1 MGRLG
6 PPSSAANTRE
16 RNRKNGVRE
25 MTGRYR
31 WCAAWAVAL
40 ALVSGCHAE
49 DAHDSSAAAVT
60 LMSGRLQ
67 GVRFGDQGNGVA
79 FLGVPYAAPPT
90 GELRWKPPE
99 PFAPWAGMRD
109 ATQFGA
115 ACPQLPEPWLIY
127 PHWSEDCLFLNVWT
141 RQMSAPH
148 KQPVVVFFHG
158 GSNRAGYSQ
167 RDLLGP
173 SLSRSG
179 LVVVTAN
186 YRLGPLGFLAHSA
199 LTAESAHAS
208 SGNYGLLDQM
218 QALKWVRENI
228 AAFGG
233 DPGRITVMGQSSGG
247 VDACL
252 LMASPL
258 ARGLFQKAILESG
271 ECQSTLIEDIR
282 TPISV
287 NGISGTGEEAGR
299 RLADD
304 LGITNGPD
312 FLKKL
317 RSVPVVAL
325 LKAMSTDRNLQFD
338 AIVDGWVVPEQPAKI
353 FAEGRQAHVPV
364 LVGSNADEATVF
376 GPGPATLLE
385 YRKHLQADAGIYA
398 DQEFQAWPA
407 SSDADVPSQYLKL
420 ENMSFAYGAWSMARA
435 TTRARQPA
443 YLYLLTWVQAG
454 KRASLGAHHGEE
466 LPFLDDAYPSNWG
479 SSSGDQAFGEVLR
492 TYWSNFA
499 MTGDPNS
506 PGLPKWPAF
515 DPGSDYVFSLGQKIG
530 PVPMNQNLRVL
541 DKIMA
546 QILSEEQPHRN

>member
-1 MGRLG
+1 
-6 PPSSAANTRE
+6 
-16 RNRKNGVRE
+16 
-25 MTGRYR
+25 MTGRFKWY
-31 WCAAWAVAL
+31 AAWAVAL
-40 ALVSGCHAE
+40 ALVSACYAE
-49 DAHDSSAAAVT
+49 DVYNSSSPTVT
-60 LMSGRLQ
+60 LVSGRLR
-67 GVRFGDQGNGVA
+67 GMRFGNERTEVA

-99 PFAPWAGMRD
+99 PVAPWAGMRD

-127 PHWSEDCLFLNVWT
+127 PHWSEDCLFVNVWT
-141 RQMSAPH
+141 TQMSARH
-148 KQPVVVFFHG
+148 KQPVIVFFHG

-167 RDLLGP
+167 RDQLGP

-179 LVVVTAN
+179 LVVVSAN
-186 YRLGPLGFLAHSA
+186 YRLGPLGFLAHPA
-199 LTAESAHAS
+199 LTAESGHAS
-208 SGNYGLLDQM
+208 SGNYGLLDQI

-228 AAFGG
+228 ARFGG

-252 LMASPL
+252 LIASPL
-258 ARGLFQKAILESG
+258 ARGLFQQAILESG
-271 ECQSTLIEDIR
+271 ECQSTLNKDIR

-287 NGISGTGEEAGR
+287 NGISGTGEEAGE
-299 RLADD
+299 RLAAD

-312 FLKKL
+312 ILKKL
-317 RSVPVVAL
+317 RSVPVDTI
-325 LKAMSTDRNLQFD
+325 LKAMSSDRDLQFD

-353 FAEGRQAHVPV
+353 FAEGRQAHIPV

-376 GPGPATLLE
+376 GPGPANLSE
-385 YRKHLQADAGIYA
+385 YRKYLQADAGIYA
-398 DQEFQAWPA
+398 DQELQAWPA
-407 SSDADVPSQYLKL
+407 SSDADVPGQYLKL

-435 TTRARQPA
+435 MTRAQQPA
-443 YLYLLTWVQAG
+443 YLYLLTWIQTG

-466 LPFLDDAYPSNWG
+466 LPFLDDAYPSGWG
-479 SSSGDQAFGEVLR
+479 SSNGDQAFGEILR

-506 PGLPKWPAF
+506 PGLPKWPKF
-515 DPGSDYVFSLGQKIG
+515 DPDSDYVLSLGQKIG
-530 PVPMNQNLRVL
+530 PIPMNQNLRVL

-546 QILSEEQPHRN
+546 QILSEEQSHRN

>member
-1 MGRLG
+1 
-6 PPSSAANTRE
+6 
-16 RNRKNGVRE
+16 
-25 MTGRYR
+25 MTGRWYG
-31 WCAAWAVAL
+31 AWAVAL
-40 ALVSGCHAE
+40 ALVSACYAE
-49 DAHDSSAAAVT
+49 DVHNSLAPTMT
-60 LMSGRLQ
+60 LVSGRLR
-67 GVRFGDQGNGVA
+67 GMRFGSERNEVA

-99 PFAPWAGMRD
+99 PVARWAGIRD

-141 RQMSAPH
+141 RQMSARH
-148 KQPVVVFFHG
+148 NQPVIVFFHG

-167 RDLLGP
+167 RDQLGP

-179 LVVVTAN
+179 LVVVSAN
-186 YRLGPLGFLAHSA
+186 YRLGPLGFLAHPA
-199 LTAESAHAS
+199 LTAESGHAS
-208 SGNYGLLDQM
+208 SGNYGLLDQI

-228 AAFGG
+228 ARFGG

-247 VDACL
+247 VDICL

-258 ARGLFQKAILESG
+258 AHGLFHQAILESG
-271 ECQSTLIEDIR
+271 ECQSTFNKDIR

-287 NGISGTGEEAGR
+287 NGISGTGEEAGE
-299 RLADD
+299 RLAAD

-312 FLKKL
+312 ILKKL
-317 RSVPVVAL
+317 RSVPVDTI
-325 LKAMSTDRNLQFD
+325 LKAMSSDRDLQFD

-353 FAEGRQAHVPV
+353 FAESRQAPIPV

-376 GPGPATLLE
+376 GPGPVNLAE
-385 YRKHLQADAGIYA
+385 YQKYLQKDAGIYA
-398 DQEFQAWPA
+398 DEELQAWPA
-407 SSDADVPSQYLKL
+407 SSDADVPGQYLKL

-435 TTRARQPA
+435 MTRAQQPA
-443 YLYLLTWVQAG
+443 YLYLLTWIQTG

-466 LPFLDDAYPSNWG
+466 LPFLDDAYPSGWG
-479 SSSGDQAFGEVLR
+479 SSNGDQAFGEILR
-492 TYWSNFA
+492 KYWSNFA

-506 PGLPKWPAF
+506 PGLPKWPTF
-515 DPGSDYVFSLGQKIG
+515 DPGSDYVLSLGQKIG
-530 PVPMNQNLRVL
+530 PIPVNQNLRVL

-546 QILSEEQPHRN
+546 QILSEEQSHRN

>member
-1 MGRLG
+1 
-6 PPSSAANTRE
+6 
-16 RNRKNGVRE
+16 
-25 MTGRYR
+25 
-31 WCAAWAVAL
+31 
-40 ALVSGCHAE
+40 
-49 DAHDSSAAAVT
+49 
-60 LMSGRLQ
+60 
-67 GVRFGDQGNGVA
+67 
-79 FLGVPYAAPPT
+79 
-90 GELRWKPPE
+90 
-99 PFAPWAGMRD
+99 MRD

-115 ACPQLPEPWLIY
+115 ACPQLPEPWLTY

-141 RQMSAPH
+141 RQMSARH
-148 KQPVVVFFHG
+148 KQPVIVFFHG

-167 RDLLGP
+167 RDQLGP

-179 LVVVTAN
+179 LVVVSAN
-186 YRLGPLGFLAHSA
+186 YRLGPLGFLAHPA
-199 LTAESAHAS
+199 LTAESRMPLPETTVFSIRSRLS
-208 SGNYGLLDQM
+208 SGCVRTLL
-218 QALKWVRENI
+218 
-228 AAFGG
+228 AFGG

-258 ARGLFQKAILESG
+258 ARGLFQQAILESG
-271 ECQSTLIEDIR
+271 ECQSTLNEDIR

-287 NGISGTGEEAGR
+287 NGISGTGEEAGE
-299 RLADD
+299 RLAAD
-304 LGITNGPD
+304 LGIANGPD
-312 FLKKL
+312 ILKKL
-317 RSVPVVAL
+317 RSVPVDTI
-325 LKAMSTDRNLQFD
+325 LKAMSTDRDLQFD

-353 FAEGRQAHVPV
+353 FAEGRQAHIPV

-376 GPGPATLLE
+376 GPGPANLSE
-385 YRKHLQADAGIYA
+385 YRKYLQADAGIYA
-398 DQEFQAWPA
+398 DQELQAWPA
-407 SSDADVPSQYLKL
+407 SSDADVPGQYLKL

-435 TTRARQPA
+435 MTRAQQPA
-443 YLYLLTWVQAG
+443 YLYLLTWIQTG

-466 LPFLDDAYPSNWG
+466 LPFLDDAYPSGWG
-479 SSSGDQAFGEVLR
+479 SSNGDQAFGEILR